1 MKLNNKD
8 VAQAFVECCTANSD
22 NMHSTGLKCFSCD
35 TCIAQHYGE
44 NNMILNVTKYNKV
57 TSRHLSLIKA
67 FAEDNFDIIEV
78 NDVPEGTNS
87 LTDFIL

>member
-1 MKLNNKD
+1 
-8 VAQAFVECCTANSD
+8 
-22 NMHSTGLKCFSCD
+22 MHSTGLKCFSCD

-44 NNMILNVTKYNKV
+44 NSMILNVTKYNKV